1 MKYFVQKDKNNTTHP
16 TGFYDIKGNLVLGYR
31 LTIKRICEIMCCTRA
46 YVHQNIQPFVNYV
59 KIPAEY
65 LYRKPN
71 KKLDKEETK
80 DFIRESFLLQEGIT
94 YFNNNSAAVWFS
106 EQDFVKQF
114 NSNFKAYRRTQPAEI
129 NKLFPKHVSEAKE
142 LLNKAKDYFGDLEKY
157 IKDYKETVKKLK
169 YLSKNCNTYKL
180 FKKTWIYN
188 AKSVITDKTSK
199 VPFVPIDRP
208 IKNTAEMDFK
218 VIKDFDY
225 PAAATRHFEAVGA
238 FCYRRPGRS
247 LYKEIPL
254 NELDYLLMSPSYLW
268 EK

>member
-1 MKYFVQKDKNNTTHP
+1 MKYFVPKDKNNTTHP

-106 EQDFVKQF
+106 EQDFVK
-114 NSNFKAYRRTQPAEI
+114 
-129 NKLFPKHVSEAKE
+129 
-142 LLNKAKDYFGDLEKY
+142 
-157 IKDYKETVKKLK
+157 
-169 YLSKNCNTYKL
+169 
-180 FKKTWIYN
+180 
-188 AKSVITDKTSK
+188 
-199 VPFVPIDRP
+199 
-208 IKNTAEMDFK
+208 
-218 VIKDFDY
+218 
-225 PAAATRHFEAVGA
+225 
-238 FCYRRPGRS
+238 
-247 LYKEIPL
+247 
-254 NELDYLLMSPSYLW
+254 
-268 EK
+268 